1 MADMAADGE
10 LPAPAAKT
18 SKRRRAAGIYG
29 AIITAAIL
37 DAAGGNIP
45 TDALVVAV
53 VGTLVVYWLGEEYAD
68 LLGEQVEGGKVPTW
82 AHIREELASTWPMV
96 SASYLPLLALVLARV
111 AGASALTAANI
122 GLVAAALLLTFH
134 AWAAGR
140 SAQLHGRRL
149 LVATSFAA
157 GLGMA
162 MILLKDAVL
171 THLH

>member
-1 MADMAADGE
+1 MADIAAGGK

-37 DAAGGNIP
+37 DAAGGTIP

-53 VGTLVVYWLGEEYAD
+53 VATLVVYWLGEEYAE
-68 LLGEQVEGGKVPTW
+68 LLGEQVEGGVVPTW
-82 AHIREELASTWPMV
+82 AHIREELGATLPMV
-96 SASYLPLLALVLARV
+96 SASYLPLLTLVLARV
-111 AGASALTAANI
+111 AGASALAAANVGPITAA
-122 GLVAAALLLTFH
+122 VLLTVH
-134 AWAAGR
+134 AWSAGR
-140 SAQLHGRRL
+140 SAQLRGWQL
-149 LVATSFAA
+149 LCASSIAA

-162 MILLKDAVL
+162 MIVLKDVVM